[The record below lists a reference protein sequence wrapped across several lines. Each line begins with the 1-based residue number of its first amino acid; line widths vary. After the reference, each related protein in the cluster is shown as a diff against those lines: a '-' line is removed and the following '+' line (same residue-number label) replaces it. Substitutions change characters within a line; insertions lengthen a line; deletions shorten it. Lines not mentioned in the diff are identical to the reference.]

1 METPDIYNLPINPN
15 PPRIMHIDLNSCF
28 ATVEQQ
34 ANKHLRGKPVF
45 IAAYDTPKGCILAPS
60 IEAKKYG
67 VKTGA
72 RVGEAKYLAPNA
84 VVRTP
89 DTALIRDVHVKFKKI
104 CMDYSPN
111 VVPRSID
118 EVVIDFHEM
127 DYFLKDKTL
136 MQIGAEIKQRLKKE
150 IGDWMVCSVG
160 IAPNRF
166 LAKVASSYKKPDGL
180 TYIDHT
186 NLLNIYDTMELID
199 LPYIKYRNQTRL
211 KAFGIFTIKDFVN
224 APLDLLKKQVFE
236 SINGY
241 YWYKRLRGWEVDA
254 IEFERKSFGQEYSLQ
269 RHTADPKE
277 LARLLMKLCEKMGRR
292 LRRHG
297 QAAHGIHI
305 GCIYVDRTWW
315 HQQKKSKSPLYTTLE
330 LYRAA
335 QYVLDLRP
343 SEEKKLMKLSVSC
356 YDLSATK
363 NAQAS
368 LFEEDED
375 KLRKVSNALDAINDR
390 YGEYVITPATM
401 MSMDRT
407 IVDRI
412 AFGGSGAHDIEDLSP
427 QR

>member
-1 METPDIYNLPINPN
+1 METPELNNLPLNPN

-45 IAAYDTPKGCILAPS
+45 IAAYNSPKGCILAPS

-67 VKTGA
+67 VKTGN
-72 RVGEAKYLAPNA
+72 RVGEARYLAPNA

-104 CMDYSPN
+104 CMDYSPH
-111 VVPRSID
+111 VAPRSID
-118 EVVIDFHEM
+118 EVVIDFHGM
-127 DYFLKDKTL
+127 DYYLKDKTL
-136 MQIGAEIKQRLKKE
+136 IQIGQEIKQRFRKE
-150 IGDWMVCSVG
+150 IGEWMSCSVG

-166 LAKVASSYKKPDGL
+166 LAKVASSYQKPNGL

-186 NLLNIYDTMELID
+186 NLLEIYEKLELID

-211 KAFGIFTIKDFVN
+211 KAAGIFTVKDFLH
-224 APLDLLKKQVFE
+224 APLDLLKKQVFQ
-236 SINGY
+236 SVGGY

-269 RHTADPKE
+269 KSTADPKE

-292 LRRHG
+292 LRRYG
-297 QAAHGIHI
+297 QAAHGINV
-305 GCIYVDRTWW
+305 GCIYIDHTWW
-315 HQQKKSKSPLYTTLE
+315 HQQKKSKTPLYTTLE

-343 SEEKKLMKLSVSC
+343 SEEKKLMKISVSC
-356 YDLSATK
+356 YDLQATK
-363 NAQAS
+363 NSQAS
-368 LFEEDED
+368 LFEDAED
-375 KLRKVSNALDAINDR
+375 KLRKVSDALDAINDR
-390 YGEYVITPATM
+390 YGEFIITPASM
-401 MSMDRT
+401 MSMKDT

-412 AFGGSGAHDIEDLSP
+412 AFGGSGIKEIEDLSP
-427 QR
+427 QM